1 MDPLNVG
8 LEKLG
13 GDDQEERRP
22 GLQALHPPWEP
33 LRCRYV
39 LLQGGVKIVAT

>member
-1 MDPLNVG
+1 MNQLNVG

-13 GDDQEERRP
+13 GNGQEERRP

-33 LRCRYV
+33 LGCRYV
-39 LLQGGVKIVAT
+39 LLQEVVKIVAT